1 MRELDYVDNPFQT
14 RLGETESHA
23 THGKPGRHD
32 LTFGYV
38 TVDSCP
44 EDGDDTLHTLPPSYD
59 IPDYMMSSPPN
70 VTDDTPIDL
79 VFVDFIETPVLNI
92 LNELQSEKKYTK
104 DDVSLYSPV
113 MSNQVFGLYAQ
124 AYWN

>member
-1 MRELDYVDNPFQT
+1 
-14 RLGETESHA
+14 
-23 THGKPGRHD
+23 
-32 LTFGYV
+32 
-38 TVDSCP
+38 
-44 EDGDDTLHTLPPSYD
+44 
-59 IPDYMMSSPPN
+59 MSSPPN